1 MEEIIKKAGVL
12 IEALP
17 YLREFSGKTF
27 VIKYGGKAMI
37 DEALKNSVVQ
47 DIVLMKYIGINPVVV
62 HGGGPE
68 ITTAMEKAGLKAK
81 FVNGR
86 RVTDKQTM
94 KIVESVLAGKT
105 NKEIVRMFNTHGGK
119 AKGFSGKDG
128 KLLVTKMLD
137 AELGFVGE
145 IEKVNTGVLEKHREF
160 IPVIAPI
167 GIDLD
172 GNTYNINAD
181 DAAAALSVAVKA
193 EKLILITDVSGVLHN
208 KALVHSITMKNA
220 KQMIKDGIITGGMI
234 PKVLSCMTAITGGV
248 KKAHIINGTVKH
260 SLLLEIFTQTGIGT
274 EIIR

>member
-37 DEALKNSVVQ
+37 DEALKDSVVQ

-68 ITTAMEKAGLKAK
+68 ITAAMERAGLKAK

-105 NKEIVRMFNTHGGK
+105 NKEIVRMFNAHGGK
-119 AKGFSGKDG
+119 AKGLSGKDG
-128 KLLVTKMLD
+128 KLLLTKMLD
-137 AELGFVGE
+137 SELGFVGE
-145 IEKVNTGVLEKHREF
+145 IEKVNTLELKKQREF

-167 GIDLD
+167 GIGRD

-193 EKLILITDVSGVLHN
+193 EKLILITDVSGVMHN
-208 KALVHSITMKNA
+208 KALIPSISMKEA
-220 KQMIKDGIITGGMI
+220 KQMIKDGVITGGMI
-234 PKVLSCMTAITGGV
+234 PKVHSCMTAIEGGV

-260 SLLLEIFTQTGIGT
+260 SLLLEIFTKTGIGT
-274 EIIR
+274 EIKK